1 MNTESLEEAIMQ
13 MATLMDSSEERLAL
27 KPTYLIVPPSICR
40 LLFWL
45 PAVAKRRN
53 ARGRKRALMQ
63 RGKTKFSE
71 MNL

>member
-1 MNTESLEEAIMQ
+1 MKPESLEEAIMQ

-53 ARGRKRALMQ
+53 TRGRKRALIQ
-63 RGKTKFSE
+63 RGRANFLGEK
-71 MNL
+71 

>member
-13 MATLMDSSEERLAL
+13 MATLMDSTEERLAL

-40 LLFWL
+40 FLFWL

-53 ARGRKRALMQ
+53 TRGRKRALMK
-63 RGKTKFSE
+63 RGKSKWE
-71 MNL
+71 KIA